1 MEIKKSLQ
9 SIKHLFRSP
18 NCINC
23 TQPLDDIIFNVD
35 EGKVLCPICSFKHDP
50 TELYSDREI
59 INLSEILIPDVYDK
73 FLSKVGFQRK
83 SKRRTSKIALVFLII
98 VMVIGTM
105 VSAATMEINV
115 VLKILVGVLFVA
127 AVIWQILRY
136 YKEEEKPKWYREKIT
151 RHLS

>member
-1 MEIKKSLQ
+1 
-9 SIKHLFRSP
+9 
-18 NCINC
+18 
-23 TQPLDDIIFNVD
+23 
-35 EGKVLCPICSFKHDP
+35 
-50 TELYSDREI
+50 
-59 INLSEILIPDVYDK
+59 
-73 FLSKVGFQRK
+73 
-83 SKRRTSKIALVFLII
+83 
-98 VMVIGTM
+98 MVIGTM